1 MDESRRK
8 FILGM
13 SSGYLALNIALT
25 TGTGLNVKPTKGNI
39 ITKDNYSNGNLALLD
54 NSSYDIFSS
63 ASVAAM
69 LSSMMLNNLEYL
81 YAMLIVFVTV
91 FLLLTIGIPGYEML
105 LPYSEQY
112 FIAS

>member
-13 SSGYLALNIALT
+13 SSSYLALNVALT

-39 ITKDNYSNGNLALLD
+39 ITKDNYSNLALLD

>member
-13 SSGYLALNIALT
+13 SSGYLALNVVIT
-25 TGTGLNVKPTKGNI
+25 TGIGLNAKSTEGNM
-39 ITKDNYSNGNLALLD
+39 ITKDDYSNGNPALLR

-63 ASVAAM
+63 ASVVPM
-69 LSSMMLNNLEYL
+69 LSSIMLNNLEHL
-81 YAMLIVFVTV
+81 YAMLIVFVTA

-105 LPYSEQY
+105 LPYSERN

>member
-13 SSGYLALNIALT
+13 SSGYLALNVALT
-25 TGTGLNVKPTKGNI
+25 TGTGLNVRPTKGKI
-39 ITKDNYSNGNLALLD
+39 ITKDNYSNGNPALLH
-54 NSSYDIFSS
+54 NSPYDIFSS